1 MRTHVRLL
9 NKEMSGRGY
18 QLFFACPAGYS
29 LFEDDDIYGSSKKMI
44 QAPIVPHPHPFYDF
58 KAAVQIACSA
68 REIDMLHGHGL
79 RGAWIAF
86 LASRLSRK
94 PFLFTAHNLAPAH
107 VGGIEQAL
115 LKRTIKASSSVIVI
129 SHAVAQSLSR
139 YGLEEG
145 QSVLIPNGVD
155 VSEIDKSL
163 QRPWNWQDFGIEFPL
178 GGSIV
183 AAAGR
188 LSPEKG
194 FETLLHAASLVR
206 SSFAETNF
214 LLAGEGAERA
224 RLASLIPGYGL
235 TGNFLLTGQIKNVP
249 AFFSLADIIVIPSYA
264 EGQGLAA
271 LEAMA
276 VKRCVVASDVG
287 GLSETVEDGI
297 TGFLIPPQDA
307 ESMARV
313 ILQLLENEELRDR
326 MGKAGRGLVETRYTL
341 KLMGESLDR
350 LYSSLLWKSETQISQ

>member
-1 MRTHVRLL
+1 V
-9 NKEMSGRGY
+9 
-18 QLFFACPAGYS
+18 C
-29 LFEDDDIYGSSKKMI
+29 SS
-44 QAPIVPHPHPFYDF
+44 D
-58 KAAVQIACSA
+58 
-68 REIDMLHGHGL
+68 L
-79 RGAWIAF
+79 
-86 LASRLSRK
+86 
-94 PFLFTAHNLAPAH
+94 
-107 VGGIEQAL
+107 
-115 LKRTIKASSSVIVI
+115 
-129 SHAVAQSLSR
+129 
-139 YGLEEG
+139 
-145 QSVLIPNGVD
+145 
-155 VSEIDKSL
+155 
-163 QRPWNWQDFGIEFPL
+163 
-178 GGSIV
+178 
-183 AAAGR
+183 
-188 LSPEKG
+188 
-194 FETLLHAASLVR
+194 